1 MENLESK
8 IEEQANKVKPMVY
21 SIIANTDIDDVM
33 QDIRLS
39 FFVAF
44 PRFNGNCE
52 LSTYA
57 YAITK
62 KIIAQYFRRKYKMI
76 KEYHAAKSELF
87 AKIEIKSEGSIKVPF
102 GWGYCTLSKCEKNV
116 LKLVGEGM
124 NNAEIGEALYVAIST
139 VRSHMKKIYS
149 KLPQYEDRVK
159 LALFSY
165 KIFKK
170 RDDEN

>member
-1 MENLESK
+1 MDNLESK
-8 IEEQANKVKPMVY
+8 IEEQANKVKPMVCVA
-21 SIIANTDIDDVM
+21 IANTDIDDVM
-33 QDIRLS
+33 QDVRLS

-76 KEYHAAKSELF
+76 KEYNVAKSELL
-87 AKIEIKSEGSIKVPF
+87 AKVEIKSEGSIKAPF
-102 GWGYCTLSKCEKNV
+102 GWGCCTLSKCEKNV

-124 NNAEIGEALYVAIST
+124 NNAEIGSVLHITVNT
-139 VRSHMKKIYS
+139 VRSHMKKIYR
-149 KLPQYEDRVK
+149 KLQYKNRVK

-165 KIFKK
+165 KFFRR
-170 RDDEN
+170 RDNEN